1 MINLVKPQGD
11 YIELDKEEVSLFKK
25 NMENSLWK
33 KSNKQELR
41 NNSTQNI
48 FHLILS
54 LLILFFF
61 IFLLY
66 LLFSDNSKNN
76 KSGLNKIKDISKST
90 ITIDKENIIQEEL
103 PNSEKDNQEQSKKD
117 NLHKLMKKHNLR
129 NPENNANNNN
139 TQILIDTEKKPETKI
154 KTSSINNTENTTQN
168 ITSNLTS
175 ITPYKKRIYVKYCDF
190 WSPFELEKFD
200 VHLLWSEKY
209 DVVFSDNP
217 QYVAYSCFG
226 GEHSSYKNAVKL
238 FISLERVLPDF
249 SECDY
254 AIGSYLIENMGDRYM
269 RKPWTFPIIS
279 KYETLYNISQ
289 YWEEK
294 GVISNKTEKKF
305 CGWVVSNGGCSERNR
320 FFEMLSKYKRV
331 DSGGGY
337 MNNVGGK
344 VRNKMEFL
352 AHYKFSICFEN
363 SKEYGYGTEKLPQC
377 FNSGSIPIY
386 WGDDSMVQIYNN
398 KSYIHITNESQ
409 FDDVIKYIIQ
419 IDQNDTLY
427 NEIIHQDVY
436 LDKVKQHNWNVSY
449 NKFIMDVVDQDFEKA
464 KRVGRKR
471 LMRNNSSI
479 NNETDQKII

>member
-1 MINLVKPQGD
+1 MINFPKPQDD
-11 YIELDKEEVSLFKK
+11 YLELDKEEVALFKK
-25 NMENSLWK
+25 NLENNLWK
-33 KSNKQELR
+33 KSYKQELR
-41 NNSTQNI
+41 NYSIQTI
-48 FHLILS
+48 FHSILS

-66 LLFSDNSKNN
+66 LVFSANTKTN
-76 KSGLNKIKDISKST
+76 KSGDNKIKNISKST
-90 ITIDKENIIQEEL
+90 ITIDKENKIQEEL
-103 PNSEKDNQEQSKKD
+103 SNSEKENQKKPKKKH

-129 NPENNANNNN
+129 NQEDNAHNN
-139 TQILIDTEKKPETKI
+139 TQILIDSEKKPETQI
-154 KTSSINNTENTTQN
+154 KTTSINNTKNMTQN

-209 DVVFSDNP
+209 DVVFSNDP

-226 GEHSSYKNAVKL
+226 GEHSNYKNAVKL

-305 CGWVVSNGGCSERNR
+305 CAWVVSNGGCSERNR
-320 FFEMLSKYKRV
+320 FFEMLSKYKKV

-352 AHYKFSICFEN
+352 AKYKFSICFEN
-363 SKEYGYGTEKLPQC
+363 GKEYGYGTEKLPQC

-386 WGDDSMVQIYNN
+386 WGDDSMVEIYNN
-398 KSYIHITNESQ
+398 KSYIHIKDESE
-409 FDDVIKYIIQ
+409 FDEKIKYIMK

-436 LDKVKQHNWNVSY
+436 LDKVKYQRLNDTY
-449 NKFIMDVVDQDFEKA
+449 NEFIMHIVDQNFEKA
-464 KRVGRKR
+464 RRIG
-471 LMRNNSSI
+471 NPINYSI
-479 NNETDQKII
+479 PHDVTN